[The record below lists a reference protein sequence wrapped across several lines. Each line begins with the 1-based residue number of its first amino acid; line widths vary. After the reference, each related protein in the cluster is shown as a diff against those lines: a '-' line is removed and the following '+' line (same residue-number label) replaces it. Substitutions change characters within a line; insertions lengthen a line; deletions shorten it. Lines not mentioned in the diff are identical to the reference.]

1 MYGVL
6 MDLGFHVARA
16 DPGVFIAWIGDSV
29 LLLTVCVDDCAMTGS
44 AKLIAIYKVK
54 LHKWYTL
61 MDLGPVN
68 WLLGIQITCNQK
80 AQTILLSQE
89 AYIKSI
95 LARFKLSNARPY
107 STPMVPSA
115 SYSKSDSPVSAN
127 DAVHMWRVPY
137 HKAIGSLMYAS
148 VAT

>member
-1 MYGVL
+1 

-68 WLLGIQITCNQK
+68 WLLGIQITCNQE
-80 AQTILLSQE
+80 AQTILLS
-89 AYIKSI
+89 
-95 LARFKLSNARPY
+95 
-107 STPMVPSA
+107 
-115 SYSKSDSPVSAN
+115 
-127 DAVHMWRVPY
+127 
-137 HKAIGSLMYAS
+137 
-148 VAT
+148 